1 MSKLYSSDSIDNL
14 TQKNQEGK
22 EIQRKH
28 VQTYRQDDGKQDMT
42 SYAKDMK
49 KICRSMMHSKT

>member
-1 MSKLYSSDSIDNL
+1 MSAGDSMDNL

-22 EIQRKH
+22 EIHCKH

-49 KICRSMMHSKT
+49 KICIVEV